1 MTNREKSSLARI
13 ISDMIKAD
21 NIIEEREIR
30 EMKFLMEKYGITN
43 RHMAEAR
50 EMRFSDAVNELRNLD
65 AHDRHDIFD
74 RIYRLAMSDNTCVQ
88 KEALLLIALKYCLVD
103 VHEHALKKDDGK
115 LVRPKLLS
123 CPSGESTINEP
134 YIVYIESVY
143 EESPNMQIMDSF
155 KLMVTSSKLH
165 GFNFI
170 YIPELV
176 KEFQNMSERYVL
188 DVIRYMAP
196 SLKDDFI
203 KNVYDR
209 LSCMTTK
216 EFFRNVLYE
225 RLNVKMDY
233 DIVPSLLINIGTSV
247 VPYCVAD
254 GPVQYYTE
262 FLCIPLY
269 KEPLNIV
276 EDVLN
281 FYRKMVSFQQSVIVG
296 DNQGNFRYFGFYKAL
311 FDFLIAP
318 PPVEPDLIFA
328 GQNVKTNRY
337 EVIFR
342 YNERYEKTIVLSPKE
357 YHIYYDIAKLGW
369 NIQRRGTIASDV
381 SHIKNCVDRGI
392 MDVLF
397 RDKYKPCRV
406 GNIYGIDVEK
416 NKVFERVYK
425 DLLHKEFV
433 DKPFS

>member
-1 MTNREKSSLARI
+1 
-13 ISDMIKAD
+13 
-21 NIIEEREIR
+21 
-30 EMKFLMEKYGITN
+30 
-43 RHMAEAR
+43 
-50 EMRFSDAVNELRNLD
+50 
-65 AHDRHDIFD
+65 
-74 RIYRLAMSDNTCVQ
+74 
-88 KEALLLIALKYCLVD
+88 
-103 VHEHALKKDDGK
+103 
-115 LVRPKLLS
+115 
-123 CPSGESTINEP
+123 
-134 YIVYIESVY
+134 
-143 EESPNMQIMDSF
+143 
-155 KLMVTSSKLH
+155 
-165 GFNFI
+165 
-170 YIPELV
+170 
-176 KEFQNMSERYVL
+176 MSEQYVL

-216 EFFRNVLYE
+216 DFFKNVLYE
-225 RLNVKMDY
+225 RLNVKVDN
-233 DIVPSLLINIGTSV
+233 DIVPSFLINIGTSV
-247 VPYCVAD
+247 VPYCVAE

-262 FLCIPLY
+262 FLFIPLY
-269 KEPLNIV
+269 MEPLSIV
-276 EDVLN
+276 EDVLG
-281 FYRKMVSFQQSVIVG
+281 FYRKMISFQQPLLIGSIS
-296 DNQGNFRYFGFYKAL
+296 GNFRYFGFYKAL

-328 GQNVKTNRY
+328 GQNIKTNRY

>member
-1 MTNREKSSLARI
+1 
-13 ISDMIKAD
+13 
-21 NIIEEREIR
+21 
-30 EMKFLMEKYGITN
+30 
-43 RHMAEAR
+43 
-50 EMRFSDAVNELRNLD
+50 
-65 AHDRHDIFD
+65 
-74 RIYRLAMSDNTCVQ
+74 
-88 KEALLLIALKYCLVD
+88 
-103 VHEHALKKDDGK
+103 
-115 LVRPKLLS
+115 
-123 CPSGESTINEP
+123 
-134 YIVYIESVY
+134 
-143 EESPNMQIMDSF
+143 
-155 KLMVTSSKLH
+155 
-165 GFNFI
+165 
-170 YIPELV
+170 
-176 KEFQNMSERYVL
+176 MSERYVL

-225 RLNVKMDY
+225 RLNVKVDY

-342 YNERYEKTIVLSPKE
+342 YNERYEKNVLRTLPVSDKSRPSPT
-357 YHIYYDIAKLGW
+357 G
-369 NIQRRGTIASDV
+369 
-381 SHIKNCVDRGI
+381 
-392 MDVLF
+392 
-397 RDKYKPCRV
+397 
-406 GNIYGIDVEK
+406 
-416 NKVFERVYK
+416 
-425 DLLHKEFV
+425 
-433 DKPFS
+433 KPFRQKQLFPNRRTAAVRSGCH

>member
-1 MTNREKSSLARI
+1 MTNRQKSSLARI

-30 EMKFLMEKYGITN
+30 EMKCLMDFYGIEN
-43 RHMAEAR
+43 RHMVEAR

-65 AHDRHDIFD
+65 AHERHDIFD
-74 RIYRLAMSDNTCVQ
+74 RIYRLAMSDNACVQ

-103 VHEHALKKDDGK
+103 VHEHALKNDDGK

-123 CPSGESTINEP
+123 CPSGESTINDP
-134 YIVYIESVY
+134 YIVYIESSF
-143 EESPNMQIMDSF
+143 EERCNQQIMNNF
-155 KLMVTSSKLH
+155 KLMVTSSKLC

-176 KEFQNMSERYVL
+176 KEFQNMSEQYVL

-216 EFFRNVLYE
+216 DFFKNVLYE
-225 RLNVKMDY
+225 RLNVKVDN
-233 DIVPSLLINIGTSV
+233 DIVPSFLINIGTSV

-269 KEPLNIV
+269 KEPLSIV
-276 EDVLN
+276 EDVLG
-281 FYRKMVSFQQSVIVG
+281 FYRKMISFQQPLLIGS
-296 DNQGNFRYFGFYKAL
+296 NSGNFRYFGFYKAL

-328 GQNVKTNRY
+328 GQNIKTNRY